1 MFRSLLS
8 RFWNDECG
16 AVIATEYLML
26 GSVVAVGSASGMVA
40 MRDTIVDEY
49 KELGASVREIRQTHV
64 KPLKPA
70 VAMQPTVANPVTSAP
85 LFAMP

>member
-1 MFRSLLS
+1 MFRNLLE

-49 KELGASVREIRQTHV
+49 KELGASVRDVRQSYAKPV
-64 KPLKPA
+64 KP
-70 VAMQPTVANPVTSAP
+70 VAAIQPTAANPVASAP